1 MFSLTSSHALVRYA
15 INLWLSLELGKLHL
29 CLVLQS
35 LHSWFF
41 AAVHELDEYCR
52 SILVQLVLVLA
63 KENTFCFN
71 RMLSILSMD

>member
-1 MFSLTSSHALVRYA
+1 LAKLRAGKVASLLSST
-15 INLWLSLELGKLHL
+15 
-29 CLVLQS
+29 S